1 MKKDISKSLRL
12 PSLLVLGSTVCVMA
26 IGLLGKWEYVTELSG
41 LLSLLPLALFL
52 LPVERDGK
60 DIVAMLT
67 KPAPAVCLFFVMLLS
82 SASDPDICDAG
93 TCLQLFALG
102 FSCLVFN
109 GRKKGLA
116 HLLVCEMYVV
126 LTSFILSAHYRSD
139 YLSFCISSAACIIL
153 VVASISGWYG
163 KEWKW
168 LYTVTSLVGLWW
180 NAYDVGGWN
189 YEYLIDL
196 FFSPYH
202 SSYDSA
208 VFQEQLSNMHFIGR
222 TSSPS
227 IANVLYNAPVYD
239 RLLFVTSA
247 EYGWFVYVLTG
258 LSLAGLVIGLILLAK
273 RRKGLG
279 RLFPLAALGVVSVP
293 LTLYYLDNL
302 GVICAE
308 IIRVPLL
315 SGGLAT
321 NLLAILLLRLSITST
336 ADRKPYSLPSQAQTV
351 SEWLEID
358 YLVNLVDSASDG
370 KDELPDDYGQ
380 ICAFAIPADQCRD
393 EICAS
398 FEDGAAAIPFK
409 GEVGKSIAGRDL
421 LMSRYYGGLADILGI
436 FSQLKIEKSEKHFVK
451 VSVSEDS
458 NISRL
463 LFGVERVTNAMANQA
478 NVDYCVCIDS
488 DLSSDHYRI
497 QTISVKEPN

>member
-196 FFSPYH
+196 FFSP
-202 SSYDSA
+202 
-208 VFQEQLSNMHFIGR
+208 
-222 TSSPS
+222 
-227 IANVLYNAPVYD
+227 
-239 RLLFVTSA
+239 
-247 EYGWFVYVLTG
+247 
-258 LSLAGLVIGLILLAK
+258 
-273 RRKGLG
+273 
-279 RLFPLAALGVVSVP
+279 
-293 LTLYYLDNL
+293 
-302 GVICAE
+302 
-308 IIRVPLL
+308 
-315 SGGLAT
+315 
-321 NLLAILLLRLSITST
+321 
-336 ADRKPYSLPSQAQTV
+336 
-351 SEWLEID
+351 
-358 YLVNLVDSASDG
+358 
-370 KDELPDDYGQ
+370 
-380 ICAFAIPADQCRD
+380 
-393 EICAS
+393 
-398 FEDGAAAIPFK
+398 
-409 GEVGKSIAGRDL
+409 
-421 LMSRYYGGLADILGI
+421 
-436 FSQLKIEKSEKHFVK
+436 
-451 VSVSEDS
+451 
-458 NISRL
+458 
-463 LFGVERVTNAMANQA
+463 
-478 NVDYCVCIDS
+478 
-488 DLSSDHYRI
+488 
-497 QTISVKEPN
+497 